1 MSSSRGQVGLQQGV
15 LAIFALPTYV
25 MGLPSSGSEKNI
37 HSGAQALGQE
47 GPSTDGRTWNDA
59 SGQEWGWSAWRRH
72 R

>member
-15 LAIFALPTYV
+15 LAISAVPTCF

-47 GPSTDGRTWNDA
+47 GPSADRRTM
-59 SGQEWGWSAWRRH
+59 E
-72 R
+72 